1 MKASKNLEYE
11 KKLLELR
18 LEGINKGIAK
28 NRRFIQLFHKRLKL
42 LSLSGISSGFH
53 LHGQMLLTSKVKV
66 VQDSKLLEF
75 DTAQTS

>member
-42 LSLSGISSGFH
+42 LSLAVCLSWPHWLVRSLNEIYEQAIDPLFLAS
-53 LHGQMLLTSKVKV
+53 
-66 VQDSKLLEF
+66 
-75 DTAQTS
+75 AQS